1 MSFKRC
7 YSALLLTASL
17 NTRFGT
23 ALNHTRLSCF
33 LVILFVAIVLW
44 LVCRIRVRHHSN
56 RVCNM
61 LSERLSE
68 RERIARELND
78 SLLQGMQGLI
88 LMFQGVVVE
97 IPSQSP
103 LAGRLETALI
113 RAEILMIEARDRVR
127 SLHAPNRDLADSLR
141 GLNAEQPLPG
151 TEYSV
156 KVIGRKRKLQLLVS
170 DEVFKIAREAVGN
183 AFQHALAGHVC
194 VTLTY
199 RLTSLSL
206 SVADDG
212 RDVSNDVS
220 EDGTTGGWGYSAMKS
235 RARKLEGKLL
245 ISNLSPAGTEVFL
258 SVPSRTA
265 YRGQLWFFVK
275 WLRTVSNSVK
285 RRGPQR

>member
-33 LVILFVAIVLW
+33 VVILFVAIVLW

-88 LMFQGVVVE
+88 LMFQGAVVE

-103 LAGRLETALI
+103 LAGRLETAI
-113 RAEILMIEARDRVR
+113 TRAELLMIEARDRVR
-127 SLHAPNRDLADSLR
+127 GLHAPNLDLADSLR
-141 GLNAEQPLPG
+141 GLNAEQPMPR

-156 KVIGRKRKLQLLVS
+156 KVIGGKRELQPLVS
-170 DEVFKIAREAVGN
+170 DEVFKIVREAVGN
-183 AFQHALAGHVC
+183 AFQHASAGQVC

-199 RLTSLSL
+199 RLTSLNVTVADNGRDIGSDISDDGTAGRWGPKFTLVFLPESPIARKYASL
-206 SVADDG
+206 SNGYGCFSTFWNDEGLSDE
-212 RDVSNDVS
+212 RDKTHTNHD
-220 EDGTTGGWGYSAMKS
+220 
-235 RARKLEGKLL
+235 
-245 ISNLSPAGTEVFL
+245 
-258 SVPSRTA
+258 
-265 YRGQLWFFVK
+265 
-275 WLRTVSNSVK
+275 
-285 RRGPQR
+285 RR